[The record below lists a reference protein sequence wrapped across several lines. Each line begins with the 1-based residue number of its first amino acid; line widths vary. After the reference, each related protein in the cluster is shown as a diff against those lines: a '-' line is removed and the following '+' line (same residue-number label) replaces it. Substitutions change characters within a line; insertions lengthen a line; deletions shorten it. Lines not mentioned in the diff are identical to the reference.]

1 MAVSV
6 GCRTANGL
14 ERFCGHFSRAVD
26 RPVLTVFALALF
38 VRVVVAIAVNL
49 FDDGVLMP
57 DERPGTPPD
66 KTNPATFV
74 VRRGPAAGSNV
85 NLCSASLRR
94 REKIQAR
101 SMRLPMDADFFAP
114 RNYAISPRLERREL
128 AARAEGAIG
137 TVHGTTGGTGRFY
150 IGQLCM
156 YCRASLR
163 RQALTSNGN
172 LQRCP

>member
-1 MAVSV
+1 MHPDLDFDRDKIGAPKDSLTT
-6 GCRTANGL
+6 R
-14 ERFCGHFSRAVD
+14 RRA
-26 RPVLTVFALALF
+26 RCASP
-38 VRVVVAIAVNL
+38 
-49 FDDGVLMP
+49 VLMP
-57 DERPGTPPD
+57 DERPGTPAD

-101 SMRLPMDADFFAP
+101 SMRLPMDADFFVP

-137 TVHGTTGGTGRFY
+137 TVHGTPGGTGRFY
-150 IGQLCM
+150 I
-156 YCRASLR
+156 RT
-163 RQALTSNGN
+163 ALYV
-172 LQRCP
+172 LQSIFN